1 MHGDDDGST
10 AGAGAMSAEPF
21 YLKYAGV
28 CITVQQCPTAPP
40 WALLTLGPVT
50 EQNLPGHFPTGEPM
64 TLALTNTQQCG
75 ATWPSPVDKKGQPAP
90 VQAGSIVFTSSDVTV
105 ATATADATNPYKC
118 LIVAVGNGTCNVNIS
133 ADADLG
139 DGVNTIHGVQL
150 DVTVTGG
157 MAVGFGDPTVETPVE
172 QP

>member
-1 MHGDDDGST
+1 
-10 AGAGAMSAEPF
+10 
-21 YLKYAGV
+21 
-28 CITVQQCPTAPP
+28 
-40 WALLTLGPVT
+40 
-50 EQNLPGHFPTGEPM
+50 
-64 TLALTNTQQCG
+64 
-75 ATWPSPVDKKGQPAP
+75 
-90 VQAGSIVFTSSDVTV
+90 
-105 ATATADATNPYKC
+105 
-118 LIVAVGNGTCNVNIS
+118 VAVGNGTCNVNIS